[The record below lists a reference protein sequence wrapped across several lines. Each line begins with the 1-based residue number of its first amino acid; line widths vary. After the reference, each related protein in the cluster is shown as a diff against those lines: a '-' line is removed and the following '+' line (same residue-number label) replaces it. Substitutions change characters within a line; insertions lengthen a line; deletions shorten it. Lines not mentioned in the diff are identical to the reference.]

1 MERSRTFRLLR
12 IAVTVLSL
20 MACVLLIALWVR
32 GYGTIDTFLGRL
44 TATKAIGFESNE
56 ERLGVGLYKIPS
68 SGTAPA
74 PMRSNRIELPPR
86 NRFGFGA
93 MRTTD
98 VLSVVVPP
106 WCVVVLFA
114 AIAAAPFIRW
124 QFSLRTL
131 LIATTL
137 VAVGLGVFVAV
148 N

>member
-1 MERSRTFRLLR
+1 MLKYLR
-12 IAVTVLSL
+12 IAVTALSL
-20 MACVLLIALWVR
+20 TACVLLIALWVR
-32 GYGTIDTFLGRL
+32 GYGTIDTFRGRL
-44 TATKAIGFESNE
+44 TATRAIGFESNE
-56 ERLGVGLYKIPS
+56 ERLGVGLYKVPF

-114 AIAAAPFIRW
+114 AIAAAPWISWRFN
-124 QFSLRTL
+124 LRTM
-131 LIATTL
+131 LIVTTL
-137 VAVGLGVFVAV
+137 VALALGVVVAV
-148 N
+148 T